1 MKYRTEVETY
11 RITYSVPIPEKIY
24 NLRTKYPFPFMSVG
38 HSFLVPRA
46 KEQSIRSCARDYGK
60 THDMKF
66 TCRVAPG
73 GIRVW
78 RIA

>member
-11 RITYSVPIPEKIY
+11 RITYSVPVPQQVV

-46 KEQSIRSCARDYGK
+46 KGHSVRNCAYSYGK
-60 THDMKF
+60 THNMKF
-66 TCRVAPG
+66 ICRAAPG